1 MLNLLL
7 FGPPGSGKGTQS
19 ELLADHY
26 GLEHISTGDLLREEV
41 AKGTELS
48 HDIEALISVG
58 KLVPDHLILDLLF
71 KHINQM
77 GNKKGLIL
85 DGFPRTY
92 RQAEEL
98 VKEFNTRQ
106 WPIPLLV
113 ALDVEEEELLQR
125 LLERGKISGRSDD
138 HEETIRGRFKVYHE
152 QSEPVIQYF
161 KESHSPMIEIEGV
174 GAIEEVTENLVRG
187 IDQFISETTI

>member
-1 MLNLLL
+1 M
-7 FGPPGSGKGTQS
+7 
-19 ELLADHY
+19 
-26 GLEHISTGDLLREEV
+26 EEV

-48 HDIEALISVG
+48 QDIEALISVG

-77 GNKKGLIL
+77 DGKKGLIL

-92 RQAEEL
+92 HQAEEL
-98 VKEFNTRQ
+98 VKEFNARQ

-113 ALDVEEEELLQR
+113 ALDVEEEELLER
-125 LLERGKISGRSDD
+125 LLERGKVSGRSDD

-152 QSEPVIQYF
+152 QSEPVIQFF

-174 GAIEEVTENLVRG
+174 GAIDEVTANLVRG
-187 IDQFISETTI
+187 IDQFIKESNN